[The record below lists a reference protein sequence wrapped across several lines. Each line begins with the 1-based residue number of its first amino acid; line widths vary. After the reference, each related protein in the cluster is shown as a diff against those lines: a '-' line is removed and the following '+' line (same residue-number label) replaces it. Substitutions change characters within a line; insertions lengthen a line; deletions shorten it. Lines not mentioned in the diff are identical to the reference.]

1 MALLCF
7 DFFSKH
13 KIIFN
18 FFSQRASST
27 EERIVDQS
35 CQPTTVEQS
44 IGLLTSR
51 GKTRSDQSSSADRI
65 CLWGSG
71 IGSCCFVYFNYNL
84 QCIVKKLKPLY
95 HSSCTHL
102 PLPSSIYPFKAKNSL
117 LAFFLNLKPNPYHL
131 YSYPFLLSHKGIQTP
146 TPIMFLTPSPCH
158 THTHMA
164 KSKSPNTDS

>member
-1 MALLCF
+1 MALICF
-7 DFFSKH
+7 DFFLNKNNIST
-13 KIIFN
+13 

-27 EERIVDQS
+27 EERIVDKS
-35 CQPTTVEQS
+35 CQPTTVKQS

-51 GKTRSDQSSSADRI
+51 GKTRSDQGSSADRI

-71 IGSCCFVYFNYNL
+71 IGSCC
-84 QCIVKKLKPLY
+84 
-95 HSSCTHL
+95 SSCTHL
-102 PLPSSIYPFKAKNSL
+102 PLLSSIYPFKAMNSL